1 MNTATPARP
10 KNEYPGD
17 NVYMKLPQ
25 SNGPQAYVPYAPA
38 SRKTYGGP
46 CLSFVAR
53 DTTMV
58 PMSIVGMALT
68 FALGLPIGLFTGPS
82 SLKRAQRVDE
92 LVRTGRRPRTD
103 LSDVT
108 TTRVCAWIGIVLS
121 VPLLLMWLLVLV
133 GVLMVLAG

>member
-10 KNEYPGD
+10 TSEYPGD
-17 NVYMKLPQ
+17 NVYMKQP
-25 SNGPQAYVPYAPA
+25 GPQAYVPYAPA
-38 SRKTYGGP
+38 NQKSYARP
-46 CLSFVAR
+46 QCSVAR

-58 PMSIVGMALT
+58 PVSIVGLALT

-82 SLKRAQRVDE
+82 SLKRAARVGE

-133 GVLMVLAG
+133 GILMMFAG